1 MVKILIKKYS
11 LEFLICFISLNPN
24 YQEELMKKGLAVLVV
39 LLLFIPVS
47 YGGCGKCPGGVCERP
62 EGDGETKT
70 KLIQTPLNLPF
81 QV

>member
-1 MVKILIKKYS
+1 
-11 LEFLICFISLNPN
+11 
-24 YQEELMKKGLAVLVV
+24 MKKGLAVLVV
-39 LLLFIPVS
+39 ILLFIPVS